1 MQLTLSH
8 ASRGK
13 RKTKTSDYLLFAWV
27 QPFWI
32 MPVCIINHYFSIVT
46 THKCIAKINIIFF
59 NTNSSNQFNIKIE
72 GIQYPMTDILFI
84 YSNINI
90 RNNYKLKCQK
100 KKMDIVFHNFLKN
113 PWHVNHHGI
122 RTHMLH
128 VLRHN
133 ISIQLDIFYKK
144 NINLWDI

>member
-113 PWHVNHHGI
+113 PWHVNYYGI
-122 RTHMLH
+122 RSSYDTYVAYIKAQYFNPARYFL
-128 VLRHN
+128 
-133 ISIQLDIFYKK
+133 QKK
-144 NINLWDI
+144 Y